1 MAVVCGTDFSEG
13 ASHAV
18 RVAAALARAW
28 GERLV
33 LVHAVDL
40 GALGWVAPRLR
51 EELAQAAE
59 ARLAEVAAPLV
70 AQGLA
75 VETAVRVGTPDE
87 QVGAVARACEARLA
101 VVGLLGHRSA
111 ERWRIGSR
119 AVRLAR
125 AAPAPVLL
133 VPDAAP
139 FEQCARGER
148 ALRVLVAAAPP
159 AGGVVAADWLAALRR
174 LGTCDAL
181 VLHVYD
187 PIREARRRGL
197 ASRPDGDAPAGLE
210 AALRR
215 ELEGQ
220 AGAPSGP
227 GATEVRV
234 TPVIGW
240 VAETLALV
248 AEREA
253 FDLVLVAGRPR
264 GGLARIRQDSVSEGL
279 LRLAPAAV
287 LRAPIGAAEGEAAGE
302 AAGRAG

>member
-1 MAVVCGTDFSEG
+1 VAIVCGTDFSEG

-18 RVAAALARAW
+18 RVAVAFARAW

-51 EELAQAAE
+51 EELARAAE
-59 ARLAEVAAPLV
+59 ERLAEVAAPLI

-75 VETAVRVGTPDE
+75 VDTAIRVGTPDE
-87 QVGAVARACEARLA
+87 QVGALARACDARLA
-101 VVGLLGHRSA
+101 VVGVLGHRSA
-111 ERWRIGSR
+111 ARWRIGSR

-139 FEQCARGER
+139 FEQCARRER
-148 ALRVLVAAAPP
+148 ALRVMVAAAPP
-159 AGGVVAADWLAALRR
+159 ADGGVAAGWLAALRR
-174 LGTCDAL
+174 LGACDAL
-181 VLHVYD
+181 LLHVYE
-187 PIREARRRGL
+187 PAREARRLGL
-197 ASRPDGDAPAGLE
+197 PARTDGDGHPEVE

-215 ELEGQ
+215 ALEPQ
-220 AGAPSGP
+220 VGAPSGP
-227 GATEVRV
+227 GATEVRA

-253 FDLVLVAGRPR
+253 FDLVLVVGRPR

-287 LRAPIGAAEGEAAGE
+287 LRVPLAAAEAG
-302 AAGRAG
+302 A